1 MLSFI
6 CHCGVMCLKQQVWV
20 TSFGQDINKS
30 PIRGSC
36 KQAVYLETARIR
48 AHVQGSYKGSWPLTS
63 QVDYKVRR
71 PLIFLRE
78 IRAQNMSG
86 CENCHQ
92 LGRWHVEG
100 REKMRDCI
108 YPLLTRR
115 LSGHQK
121 KLSNLVYHGT
131 TSCMTASLEVDCEQS
146 LILLLNHSI
155 PCRSR
160 AWVRGEWQT
169 INMHSFTFSLPMR
182 GSEERRTTTHSLP
195 SKMGQT

>member
-6 CHCGVMCLKQQVWV
+6 CHCGVMCLKQQVWA
-20 TSFGQDINKS
+20 TSFGQDLNKS

-121 KLSNLVYHGT
+121 NLSNLVYHGT

-146 LILLLNHSI
+146 SLSEFELLRFYCSFVFIETFIGSVLTRINSWVNHSVEA
-155 PCRSR
+155 S
-160 AWVRGEWQT
+160 V
-169 INMHSFTFSLPMR
+169 FTLP
-182 GSEERRTTTHSLP
+182 T
-195 SKMGQT
+195 